1 MRRIVSALIATI
13 VLASAACSQQVSSIE
28 SKLIGNWSMPRRSG
42 LADDGFAG
50 ANRGFDITTF
60 AADHT
65 FSQTAHPTQAPPAH
79 VLSGNWRVDGNELV
93 MKFTW
98 AHPTMQ
104 EMVGQELRLV
114 IFDVQPDKFVSANAQ
129 NQKQKIVWTRVK

>member
-1 MRRIVSALIATI
+1 MHRIVCAFIATI
-13 VLASAACSQQVSSIE
+13 ALASAACSQQISSTE

-42 LADDGFAG
+42 LADDSFTR

-60 AADHT
+60 KTDHT

-79 VLSGNWRVDGNELV
+79 VLSGNWRFDGNELV
-93 MKFTW
+93 VKFTW

-104 EMVGQELRLV
+104 DMVGQELRLV
-114 IFDVQPDKFVSANAQ
+114 ISDLQADKFASTDAQ